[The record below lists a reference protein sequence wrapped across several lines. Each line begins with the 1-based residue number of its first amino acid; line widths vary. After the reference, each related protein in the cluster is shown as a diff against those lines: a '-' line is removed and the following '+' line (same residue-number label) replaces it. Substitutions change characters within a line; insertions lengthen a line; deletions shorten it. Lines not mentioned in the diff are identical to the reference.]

1 MKSIVSKTCMGARGI
16 GFLLIL
22 VLIQNATAN
31 DFSIEPRLSPENL
44 AFVRY
49 ITSLQK
55 RDPLT
60 ESGPVAILIQAS
72 LPQLYKQAEMLA
84 VRETGENEKGQYLI
98 VYIAGDRTVVEEVM
112 ARSFEL
118 ARTVED
124 LPLSSILITPA
135 NYKFRF
141 RGEVKAGVDK
151 AYVYDITPRER
162 RLGLIKGQLWMD
174 SATGA
179 EVVVTGRLTDVP
191 SVLGGVD
198 LVRDTKLLDGS
209 VFERITHIGFKVPLL
224 GRAEFLITEYPLK
237 NAPEN
242 PKSGPTDRTL
252 WVPRPRASS
261 QE

>member
-1 MKSIVSKTCMGARGI
+1 MRAVGI

-22 VLIQNATAN
+22 FLIQNATAN
-31 DFSIEPRLSPENL
+31 DFSIKPRLSLENL

-49 ITSLQK
+49 IASLHK
-55 RDPLT
+55 RDPFT
-60 ESGPVAILIQAS
+60 ESGPVAIFIQAS

-84 VRETGENEKGQYLI
+84 VRETGENEKSEYHI
-98 VYIAGDRTVVEEVM
+98 VYIGGDRTVVEEVM
-112 ARSFEL
+112 ARSFGL
-118 ARTVED
+118 AQLVED

-151 AYVYDITPRER
+151 AYVYDITPRKR

-179 EVVVTGRLTDVP
+179 EVVVTGRLTGVP
-191 SVLGGVD
+191 SVRGGVD
-198 LVRDTKLLDGS
+198 LVRDTKLLGGS
-209 VFERITHIGFKVPLL
+209 AFARVTHIGFRVTHIGFKVPLL
-224 GRAEFLITEYPLK
+224 GRAEFLITEYRLE
-237 NAPEN
+237 NSPEN
-242 PKSGPTDRTL
+242 PKSGPTDGTV